1 MLFFKLYIKMHPF
14 FSSSFQPFVHRGNSV
29 NFTENTLEAFQDA
42 VNLGYEYIE
51 TDLRMT
57 KDGEVV
63 TFHDESIFR
72 VSGEHKNICDLTYE
86 ELKNIP
92 LKKGG
97 HIPRF
102 SEVMEQFP
110 DTKFNV
116 DLKINGL
123 VNKVANI
130 LDSHNAYNK
139 ICIASFDTKRL
150 RAFKKLRD
158 QACISMGILDVI
170 FLKLF
175 KYLISTVDCIQIP
188 LHWKGIKVLDNN
200 LIKTA
205 HSKDLKIHVWTINSQ
220 DIMESL
226 INMNVDGIM
235 TDDAELLKNVCSK
248 ANLF

>member
-1 MLFFKLYIKMHPF
+1 MHPF

-123 VNKVANI
+123 VNKVAKI
-130 LDSHNAYNK
+130 IDSHNAYNR

-150 RAFKKLRD
+150 RAFKKLKID
-158 QACISMGILDVI
+158 
-170 FLKLF
+170 K
-175 KYLISTVDCIQIP
+175 IP
-188 LHWKGIKVLDNN
+188 CYIR
-200 LIKTA
+200 
-205 HSKDLKIHVWTINSQ
+205 
-220 DIMESL
+220 
-226 INMNVDGIM
+226 
-235 TDDAELLKNVCSK
+235 K
-248 ANLF
+248 ANDQQSLEMALVENIHRQD

>member
-1 MLFFKLYIKMHPF
+1 MHPF
-14 FSSSFQPFVHRGNSV
+14 FSTSFQPFVHRGNSV

-63 TFHDESIFR
+63 TFHDESIYR
-72 VSGEHKNICDLTYE
+72 VSGEHKNISDLTYE

-97 HIPRF
+97 HISRL

-123 VNKVANI
+123 VNKVAKI
-130 LDSHNAYNK
+130 IDLVRNA
-139 ICIASFDTKRL
+139 
-150 RAFKKLRD
+150 
-158 QACISMGILDVI
+158 
-170 FLKLF
+170 
-175 KYLISTVDCIQIP
+175 
-188 LHWKGIKVLDNN
+188 
-200 LIKTA
+200 
-205 HSKDLKIHVWTINSQ
+205 
-220 DIMESL
+220 
-226 INMNVDGIM
+226 
-235 TDDAELLKNVCSK
+235 
-248 ANLF
+248 